1 MSREEIIAKIKGI
14 AENEKFKI
22 DAFLFCGFPSGKPN
36 QELMKAC
43 EKFVEADEAGKAD
56 ETAANALIAEMEAA
70 LKAESD
76 VAEKDNITSSN
87 EPKFGLFSAVVVAR
101 ETNTQWG
108 VRRNNEPRLAVV
120 ASVRW
125 VFPASFCRQQPSNV
139 PPSFLS
145 HLVVSLSLS
154 RV

>member
-22 DAFLFCGFPSGKPN
+22 DAFFFCGFPSGKPN

-43 EKFVEADEAGKAD
+43 EKADEAAV
-56 ETAANALIAEMEAA
+56 NALIAEMEAA

-87 EPKFGLFSAVVVAR
+87 EDVKLVLANKAVLFA
-101 ETNTQWG
+101 
-108 VRRNNEPRLAVV
+108 
-120 ASVRW
+120 
-125 VFPASFCRQQPSNV
+125 
-139 PPSFLS
+139 
-145 HLVVSLSLS
+145 
-154 RV
+154 